1 MSPKNGTGSVTDSP
15 LPPHNED
22 STLKIEYPK
31 VQRTVASS
39 RHKPDNNTTSS
50 NTDDFFDGSYFAV
63 GESKSS
69 KRKHS
74 FFDYSLPAWSYLYNS
89 TLLVLDILMALIAC
103 AITCLIDTNNPIY
116 VAHQAHDG
124 NTIVKFILL
133 ITCAWVISLLICEAY
148 SRHTM
153 GEGYEL
159 YSKIIK
165 ASLIFFIMICT
176 LAYILK
182 LEIPRSINILIPLI
196 TGMFTLFERW
206 VMRRTLHR
214 NRRNGEFV
222 YDTILIGSPEAIHVT
237 CQQLR
242 EDSGIGYK
250 PIAVCPVMLNE
261 SNNPSTSKNNVQCL
275 APAPFTP
282 NSKEEKGLKVLPV
295 NCHLAQ
301 TAKNLKVSAVLITD
315 VLSRSSETTR
325 TLSLAV
331 ESMGIELAIATSV
344 ADLGGS
350 SLHFRNDPNMPVLTA
365 KLPQYTTRTR
375 IFKRAMD
382 IVLSLFA
389 IIVLIIPMIIIAFK
403 IHHEDGGPAFFSQ
416 ERIGILGRPFTMY
429 KFRSMR
435 TDAEELKSQLAKEN
449 GLEDKFIFKLKD
461 DPRITKFGHFI
472 RKTSLDELPQFFNVL
487 KGDMSLVGPRPP
499 LPEEV
504 AKYNTIYSSRL
515 LVKPG
520 ITGPWQVS
528 GRSEMS
534 QEQSEFVDVSYIQN
548 WSFTG
553 DIAILLKTVLTVFR
567 GTGV

>member
-1 MSPKNGTGSVTDSP
+1 MALKGETGANDSRP
-15 LPPHNED
+15 SRDEED
-22 STLKIEYPK
+22 TLKIDHPQ
-31 VQRTVASS
+31 VQRTVASA
-39 RHKPDNNTTSS
+39 RHKTNNTDSA
-50 NTDDFFDGSYFAV
+50 NTDNFFDGSYFAIDESRSQ
-63 GESKSS
+63 ESK
-69 KRKHS
+69 HV
-74 FFDYSLPAWSYLYNS
+74 FFDYSLPTWSYLYNS
-89 TLLVLDILMALIAC
+89 TLLALDILMALVAC
-103 AITCLIDTNNPIY
+103 AITCLIDSNNPIY
-116 VAHQAHDG
+116 TARQMHDG

-165 ASLIFFIMICT
+165 ASLIFFIMTCT

-182 LEIPRSINILIPLI
+182 LEIPRSVTILIPLI
-196 TGMFTLFERW
+196 TGMLTLLERW
-206 VMRRTLHR
+206 IMRRALHC

-222 YDTILIGSPEAIHVT
+222 YDTILIGSPEAIHAA
-237 CQQLR
+237 CRQLH
-242 EDSGIGYK
+242 EDSGIGYR
-250 PIAVCPVMLNE
+250 PIAVCPVMLDE
-261 SNNPSTSKNNVQCL
+261 SSTSSPSKNNTQCL
-275 APAPFTP
+275 VPAPFTP
-282 NSKEEKGLKVLPV
+282 DGKEEEKLRILPV
-295 NCHLAQ
+295 NSHLAQ
-301 TAKNLKVSAVLITD
+301 TAKNLKATAVLITD

-365 KLPQYTTRTR
+365 KLPQYTTRAR
-375 IFKRAMD
+375 ILKRVMD

-389 IIVLIIPMIIIAFK
+389 IIIFAIPMLIIAFK
-403 IHHEDGGPAFFSQ
+403 IHHDDNGPAFFSQ
-416 ERIGILGRPFTMY
+416 VRIGILGRPFTMY

-435 TDAEELKSQLAKEN
+435 TDAEQLKSQLAKEN

-461 DPRITKFGHFI
+461 DPRITKFGHFT

-504 AKYNTIYSSRL
+504 AKYNTLYSSRL

-534 QEQSEFVDVSYIQN
+534 QEQSEFADVSYIQN

-553 DIAILLKTVLTVFR
+553 DIVLLLKTVLAVFR
-567 GTGV
+567 GTGL